1 MTSQVA
7 ALVNVQGLEP
17 NALTLVPKP
26 LHLFKN
32 TQSWVPSH
40 NSEPAESEP
49 DMLMIPSVPLS
60 LETPSLSPNREC
72 TRRHSHA
79 GAHWQIKMATTFFY
93 SFYFIK

>member
-1 MTSQVA
+1 MTSQDA

-40 NSEPAESEP
+40 DSEPAESEP
-49 DMLMIPSVPLS
+49 EMLMIPSVQLMFGNS
-60 LETPSLSPNREC
+60 LAIPKPRMHSKAQPRWSTP
-72 TRRHSHA
+72 
-79 GAHWQIKMATTFFY
+79 ID
-93 SFYFIK
+93 

>member
-17 NALTLVPKP
+17 NALTLVAKP

-49 DMLMIPSVPLS
+49 ETLMIPSVPLMFGNS
-60 LETPSLSPNREC
+60 LAIPKLRMHTKAQPRWSTP
-72 TRRHSHA
+72 TD
-79 GAHWQIKMATTFFY
+79 
-93 SFYFIK
+93 